1 MQPNLSNRSRG
12 FGILRR
18 SFVLLLGAS
27 AAVAFSSC
35 AFLQPRADPTRFY
48 VLTVGQAAPA
58 AVIEADVKR
67 WRVGL
72 RAVEVPAYLQTRFM
86 VVRTGTNE
94 IHFAEFDR
102 WAEPLDRGISRVL
115 KDSLGSA
122 RNVESVALDSHGED
136 MLDYE
141 FRIRILACE
150 GTRGEHG
157 ADSLRFAMTW
167 ELRSVG
173 TNSEVMKHGAFAA
186 SPAVW
191 DGNDYG
197 RLALGLSDAIAGAG
211 KALATDLPMSGRSA
225 DKARLEAVKP

>member
-1 MQPNLSNRSRG
+1 MQTIQSNRCRG

-18 SFVLLLGAS
+18 SFVFLMGVS
-27 AAVAFSSC
+27 AVFALSSC

-48 VLTVGQAAPA
+48 VLTVGQAVPA
-58 AVIEADVKR
+58 AVTEANVKR

-86 VVRTGTNE
+86 VVRSGTNE

-136 MLDYE
+136 TLDYE
-141 FRIRILACE
+141 FKIRILACE
-150 GTRGEHG
+150 GARGETG

-167 ELRSVG
+167 ELRSLG
-173 TNSEVMKHGAFAA
+173 TNSQVMKHGAFAA
-186 SPAVW
+186 SPATW
-191 DGNDYG
+191 DGNDHG
-197 RLALGLSDAIAGAG
+197 RLALGLSQAIAEAG
-211 KALATDLPMSGRSA
+211 QTLAADLPMSAMSA
-225 DKARLEAVKP
+225 DKASLEATKP

>member
-1 MQPNLSNRSRG
+1 MQTIQSNRSRG
-12 FGILRR
+12 FGIPRR
-18 SFVLLLGAS
+18 SLVFLLGAS
-27 AAVAFSSC
+27 AAFALSSC

-58 AVIEADVKR
+58 AVTEVDVRR

-72 RAVEVPAYLQTRFM
+72 KAVEVPAYLQTRFM

-102 WAEPLDRGISRVL
+102 WAEPLDGGISRVL
-115 KDSLGSA
+115 KDSLSSS

-136 MLDYE
+136 TLDYE
-141 FRIRILACE
+141 FKIRILACE

-197 RLALGLSDAIAGAG
+197 RLALGLSDAIAAAG
-211 KALATDLPMSGRSA
+211 TAIATDLPMPGMSA
-225 DKARLEAVKP
+225 DKASLQATKP

>member
-1 MQPNLSNRSRG
+1 MQTNQSNRSRG
-12 FGILRR
+12 FGIPRR
-18 SFVLLLGAS
+18 SLVFLLGAS
-27 AAVAFSSC
+27 AAFALSSC

-58 AVIEADVKR
+58 AVTEVDVRR

-72 RAVEVPAYLQTRFM
+72 KAVEVPAYLQTRFM

-102 WAEPLDRGISRVL
+102 WAEPLDGGISRVL
-115 KDSLGSA
+115 KDSLSSS

-136 MLDYE
+136 TLDYE
-141 FRIRILACE
+141 FKIRILACE

-211 KALATDLPMSGRSA
+211 KALATDLPRPGMSA
-225 DKARLEAVKP
+225 DKASLEAAKP